1 VGVAPQ
7 RPLVRTN
14 TDVARSTRAYVA
26 SMSTPPLPRA
36 LAFSGLAAALALSVV
51 VANPA
56 QANSTYRTLPERTLA
71 NSSMNASDVPRWMT
85 RGMMPVAEQTFIK
98 GAAAQRPDLCLD
110 SDGNGIQGKQPRQ
123 YMESKVT
130 LRQNL
135 DAFSFTEVN
144 SNIYQYRTRAAAV
157 RAWANLRAAVQR
169 CAGKIEVDVETEDAS
184 VTATIT
190 TKVLTTQSL
199 FGTPGIALIQDV
211 ELDVEAADLEIDISG
226 DQYGNYRLAGA
237 AIIRVEYAKVNG
249 PMTGFIGRVNRKF
262 VDTMA
267 TVVAQR
273 IERRSTRS

>member
-1 VGVAPQ
+1 
-7 RPLVRTN
+7 
-14 TDVARSTRAYVA
+14 
-26 SMSTPPLPRA
+26 MSSPNLTRA
-36 LAFSGLAAALALSVV
+36 LALSGLATALAFSVV

-56 QANSTYRTLPERTLA
+56 QANTTYRTLPERTLA

-85 RGMMPVAEQTFIK
+85 RGMMPVAEQAFIK
-98 GAAAQRPDLCLD
+98 GARAPRPDLCLD
-110 SDGNGIQGKQPRQ
+110 SDGNGISGKQPRQ

-157 RAWANLRAAVQR
+157 RAWAHLRAAVQR
-169 CAGKIEVDVETEDAS
+169 CAGKIEVDVEAEDAS

-190 TKVLTTQSL
+190 TKVLTTQNL